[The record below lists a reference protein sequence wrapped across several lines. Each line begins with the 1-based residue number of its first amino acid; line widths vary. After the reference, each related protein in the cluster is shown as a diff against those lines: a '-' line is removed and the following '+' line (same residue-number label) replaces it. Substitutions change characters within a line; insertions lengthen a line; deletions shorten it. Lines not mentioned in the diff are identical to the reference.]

1 MITWPESQVLSI
13 RKVRFTKRTSGS
25 LRRETRIKRAGENLT
40 QGYLLKAGFFSGIHK
55 GWDGFLWMMK
65 ILLPISLFTATL
77 EWSGWIRHLDF
88 LVQPVMKLL
97 SLPPMAA
104 LPLLIGAL
112 SGVYGA
118 IAAMAVLPFTLEQ
131 MTLMAIFILICHNVI
146 QESVVQGK
154 SGIHPLQATLFRLIP
169 AIITVILAAQFLD
182 ASVGS
187 SKAAEALAMPEE
199 AFLQMLRNWGTTML
213 YLALKIFVIMMS
225 LLTTMEILKA
235 LGWIEK
241 IVKLLVPL
249 FRVFGLSA
257 KAGIIWI
264 TALIFGLA
272 YGAAV
277 IVEEAEKGHLSR
289 EELERLHLSIGI
301 NHAIIEDPSL
311 FLALGLGAFWLWA
324 PRLIMAILAVHLL
337 RLWQSTRKV
346 RSDE

>member
-1 MITWPESQVLSI
+1 V
-13 RKVRFTKRTSGS
+13 K
-25 LRRETRIKRAGENLT
+25 
-40 QGYLLKAGFFSGIHK
+40 QGHLLKEGFFCGLHR
-55 GWDGFLWMMK
+55 GWDGFIWMMK
-65 ILLPISLFTATL
+65 ILLPISLFTAIL

-88 LVQPVMKLL
+88 LVQPVMKVLF
-97 SLPPMAA
+97 LPPMAA

-118 IAAMAVLPFTLEQ
+118 IAAMAVLPFTPEQ

-154 SGIHPLQATLFRLIP
+154 SGIHPLKATLFRLIP
-169 AIITVILAAQFLD
+169 AIITVVLAAQFLD
-182 ASVGS
+182 TRNGDSRV
-187 SKAAEALAMPEE
+187 AEALAMPAET
-199 AFLQMLRNWGTTML
+199 FLHMLGGWAATML
-213 YLALKIFVIMMS
+213 YLALKIFLIIMS

-235 LGWIEK
+235 LGWIAK
-241 IVKLLVPL
+241 IVNSFAPL
-249 FRVFGLSA
+249 FRIFGLSA

-277 IVEEAEKGHLSR
+277 IVEEAEKGNLSR

-301 NHAIIEDPSL
+301 NHAIVEDPSL

-337 RLWQSTRKV
+337 RLWRSAQHRQRK
-346 RSDE
+346 SNE